1 MKKQTNPRAFRRLQF
16 LMDHRDNID
25 QVSDQLLINHRFNIY
40 QISDQFLVDRREN
53 VD

>member
-25 QVSDQLLINHRFNIY
+25 QVAAQLLMDHKTILIRDY
-40 QISDQFLVDRREN
+40 TG
-53 VD
+53 